1 MLFVLTCNSLVIV
14 SVSNKS
20 LEMCSVFICN
30 SVNMEKY
37 DSHKQ
42 NFGGVSVRFKSG
54 KGLEINFFF

>member
-1 MLFVLTCNSLVIV
+1 MLFVLTCNSLVIL

-42 NFGGVSVRFKSG
+42 NFGGFQL
-54 KGLEINFFF
+54 GLRVERGLRLIFF